1 MEKGNSGFQER
12 CEWRERRGG
21 VVQRVTEADVE
32 EVSVERAAGQSAL
45 ARGQHPGR
53 PAVAYWY

>member
-32 EVSVERAAGQSAL
+32 EVSVEGAAGQSAL
-45 ARGQHPGR
+45 A
-53 PAVAYWY
+53 

>member
-1 MEKGNSGFQER
+1 MEKGNSGFRER

-32 EVSVERAAGQSAL
+32 EVSVEGQSAL